1 MRPALSLGADLYYKS
16 VAIMIVWEG
25 PEKREKQGAGPL
37 YMDNLQRALASR
49 VRTSPTRLPVVRR

>member
-37 YMDNLQRALASR
+37 YMDNLQRAFSSVIR
-49 VRTSPTRLPVVRR
+49 CV